1 MSLTCERL
9 VEDHL
14 DALHGLAQAWTRDPE
29 LARELVQRTFLRA
42 FEKRDQLRD
51 AKAARSWLITIFR
64 NEWAGERRARCRF
77 EVWDNDA
84 FEALPQDPGED
95 LLDPADLE
103 RLPEALERLPETTR
117 RLLLL
122 RFQQELSYEQIAE
135 VLDVPAGTV
144 MSRLHR
150 AKAALRKL
158 LRPRTASGEAQA

>member
-1 MSLTCERL
+1 MPLTCEQL

-29 LARELVQRTFLRA
+29 LARDLVQRTFLRA
-42 FEKRDQLRD
+42 FEKREQLRD

-77 EVWDNDA
+77 EVWENDA
-84 FEALPQDPGED
+84 FEALAGEDLDEDAVDPGE
-95 LLDPADLE
+95 LA

-122 RFQQELSYEQIAE
+122 RFQQELSYEQIAD

-150 AKAALRKL
+150 AKATLRKL
-158 LRPRTASGEAQA
+158 VRPRIAGEAQA